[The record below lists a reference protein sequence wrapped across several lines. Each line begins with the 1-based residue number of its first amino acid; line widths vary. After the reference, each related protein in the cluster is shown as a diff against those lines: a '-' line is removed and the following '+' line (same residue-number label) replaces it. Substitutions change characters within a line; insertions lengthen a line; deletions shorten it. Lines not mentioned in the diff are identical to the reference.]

1 MSAHQDRLF
10 TLVTDKLGVA
20 PEDLDTTATFDA
32 LDLDSL
38 ALIELSV
45 IVQKEFGVQ
54 IDETAL
60 TPDNTFAD
68 VLTVIDAKAAVAR

>member
-10 TLVTDKLGVA
+10 ALVSEKLGVLA
-20 PEDLDTTATFDA
+20 EELDTTSTFDR

-60 TPDNTFAD
+60 TPENTFAD
-68 VLTVIDAKAAVAR
+68 VLAEIDSKVAVA

>member
-10 TLVTDKLGVA
+10 ALVSEKLGA
-20 PEDLDTTATFDA
+20 DELDTTSTFDQ

-60 TPDNTFAD
+60 TPENTFAD
-68 VLTVIDAKAAVAR
+68 ILAEIDAKVAVA

>member
-1 MSAHQDRLF
+1 MSANQDRLF
-10 TLVTDKLGVA
+10 ALVSDKLGVPA
-20 PEDLDTTATFDA
+20 EELDTTSTFDQ

-54 IDETAL
+54 IDETGL
-60 TPDNTFAD
+60 TPENTFAD
-68 VLTVIDAKAAVAR
+68 ILAEIDGKVAAA

>member
-1 MSAHQDRLF
+1 MSATQDRLF
-10 TLVTDKLGVA
+10 ALVSDKLGVLA
-20 PEDLDTTATFDA
+20 EELNTEATFDS

-60 TPDNTFAD
+60 TSENTFGD
-68 VLTVIDAKAAVAR
+68 VLATIDAKAPVA

>member
-10 TLVTDKLGVA
+10 ALVTDKLGVL
-20 PEDLDTTATFDA
+20 PEELNTTATFDS

-60 TPDNTFAD
+60 TPDNTLGD
-68 VLTVIDAKAAVAR
+68 VLATIDAKAPVA

>member
-1 MSAHQDRLF
+1 MSANQDRLF
-10 TLVTDKLGVA
+10 ALVSEKLGVTA
-20 PEDLDTTATFDA
+20 EELDTTSTFDA

-60 TPDNTFAD
+60 TPENTFSD
-68 VLTVIDAKAAVAR
+68 VLGEIDSKVVVA

>member
-1 MSAHQDRLF
+1 MSAHQERLF
-10 TLVTDKLGVA
+10 ALVSDKLGMFA
-20 PEDLDTTATFDA
+20 EDLNTTDTFDS

-60 TPDNTFAD
+60 SPQHTFAD
-68 VLTVIDAKAAVAR
+68 VLAAIDAKAPVA

>member
-1 MSAHQDRLF
+1 MSAFQDRLF
-10 TLVTDKLGVA
+10 ALVSEKLGMT
-20 PEDLDTTATFDA
+20 PEELDTTSTFDH

-60 TPDNTFAD
+60 TSENTFAD
-68 VLTVIDAKAAVAR
+68 ILAEIDGKVAVA

>member
-10 TLVTDKLGVA
+10 ALVSDKLGVL
-20 PEDLDTTATFDA
+20 PEELNTSATFDS

-60 TPDNTFAD
+60 SPENTFGD
-68 VLTVIDAKAAVAR
+68 VLATIDAKAAVA

>member
-1 MSAHQDRLF
+1 MSAFQDRLF
-10 TLVTDKLGVA
+10 ALVSEKLGMTV
-20 PEDLDTTATFDA
+20 EELDTTSTFDH

-60 TPDNTFAD
+60 TSENTFAD
-68 VLTVIDAKAAVAR
+68 ILAEIDSKVAVA

>member
-10 TLVTDKLGVA
+10 ALVSEKLGVM
-20 PEDLDTTATFDA
+20 PEELDTTSTFDH

-60 TPDNTFAD
+60 TSENTFAD
-68 VLTVIDAKAAVAR
+68 ILAEIDGKIAVA

>member
-10 TLVTDKLGVA
+10 ALVTEKLGVA

-68 VLTVIDAKAAVAR
+68 VLSVIDTTAAVA

>member
-10 TLVTDKLGVA
+10 QLVSEKLGVL
-20 PEDLDTTATFDA
+20 PEELNTSATFDT

-60 TPDNTFAD
+60 TPENTFGD
-68 VLTVIDAKAAVAR
+68 VLAMIDTKAAVA

>member
-1 MSAHQDRLF
+1 MSAFQDRLF
-10 TLVTDKLGVA
+10 ALVSEKLGMTA
-20 PEDLDTTATFDA
+20 EELDTTSTFDH

-60 TPDNTFAD
+60 TSENTFAD
-68 VLTVIDAKAAVAR
+68 ILAEIDGKVAVA

>member
-10 TLVTDKLGVA
+10 ALVTEKLGVA
-20 PEDLDTTATFDA
+20 PEDLDTAATFDA

-68 VLTVIDAKAAVAR
+68 VLSVIDSKAVVA

>member
-10 TLVTDKLGVA
+10 ALVSEKLGVM
-20 PEDLDTTATFDA
+20 PEELDTTSTFDH

-60 TPDNTFAD
+60 TSENTFAD
-68 VLTVIDAKAAVAR
+68 ILAEIDGKVAVA

>member
-1 MSAHQDRLF
+1 MSATQDRLF
-10 TLVTDKLGVA
+10 ALVSEKLGVLA
-20 PEDLDTTATFDA
+20 EELNTEATFDS
-32 LDLDSL
+32 LDRDSL

-60 TPDNTFAD
+60 TSENTFGD
-68 VLTVIDAKAAVAR
+68 VLAAIDAKAPVA

>member
-10 TLVTDKLGVA
+10 ALVAEKLGV
-20 PEDLDTTATFDA
+20 LDEELNTGATFDS

-54 IDETAL
+54 IDETSL
-60 TPDNTFAD
+60 TPDNTFGD
-68 VLTVIDAKAAVAR
+68 VLAVIDAKAAVA

>member
-10 TLVTDKLGVA
+10 ALVSEKLGVPA
-20 PEDLDTTATFDA
+20 EELDTASTFDR

-60 TPDNTFAD
+60 TPENTFAD
-68 VLTVIDAKAAVAR
+68 VLAEIDAKAAVA

>member
-10 TLVTDKLGVA
+10 ALVSEKLGVLA
-20 PEDLDTTATFDA
+20 EELDTTYTFDR

-60 TPDNTFAD
+60 TPENTFAD
-68 VLTVIDAKAAVAR
+68 VLAEIDSKVAVA

>member
-10 TLVTDKLGVA
+10 ALVSEKLGVA
-20 PEDLDTTATFDA
+20 AEELDTASTFDA

-60 TPDNTFAD
+60 TPENTFAD
-68 VLTVIDAKAAVAR
+68 ILTEIDSKVAVA

>member
-10 TLVTDKLGVA
+10 ALVSEKLGVA
-20 PEDLDTTATFDA
+20 PEELDTTSTFDH

-60 TPDNTFAD
+60 TSENTFAD
-68 VLTVIDAKAAVAR
+68 ILAEIDGKVAVA

>member
-1 MSAHQDRLF
+1 MSAFQDRLF
-10 TLVTDKLGVA
+10 ALVSEKLGMT
-20 PEDLDTTATFDA
+20 PEELDTTSTFDQ

-60 TPDNTFAD
+60 TSENTFAD
-68 VLTVIDAKAAVAR
+68 ILAEIDGKVAVA

>member
-10 TLVTDKLGVA
+10 ALVSEKLGVM
-20 PEDLDTTATFDA
+20 PEELDTTSTFDH

-60 TPDNTFAD
+60 TSENTFAD
-68 VLTVIDAKAAVAR
+68 ILAEIDAKVAVA

>member
-10 TLVTDKLGVA
+10 AVVSEKLGFDA
-20 PEDLDTTATFDA
+20 QDLNATDTFDT
-32 LDLDSL
+32 LEFDSL

-60 TPDNTFAD
+60 TPENTFGDILSTLDEQA
-68 VLTVIDAKAAVAR
+68 TAAV

>member
-10 TLVTDKLGVA
+10 QLVSEKLGVL
-20 PEDLDTTATFDA
+20 PEELNTSATFDT

-60 TPDNTFAD
+60 TPEHTFGD
-68 VLTVIDAKAAVAR
+68 VLAVIDTKAAVA

>member
-1 MSAHQDRLF
+1 MSAFQDRLF
-10 TLVTDKLGVA
+10 ALVSEKLGMT
-20 PEDLDTTATFDA
+20 PEELDTTSTFDR

-60 TPDNTFAD
+60 TSENTFAD
-68 VLTVIDAKAAVAR
+68 ILAEIDGKVAVA